1 MATHAL
7 NQAVQQAER
16 FSKEDQ
22 DHLAS
27 VLDQEAK
34 RLSVRRGIADADKGR
49 TSSQEEVE
57 GWFMSLGTQSERPK
71 PTCK

>member
-1 MATHAL
+1 M
-7 NQAVQQAER
+7 
-16 FSKEDQ
+16 
-22 DHLAS
+22 AS